1 MLKYDSLDKST
12 LRRFEKLSIKL
23 KKADLDLTFRSNCQ
37 TFNVFPKFLGY
48 NLQYTNDE
56 DSRFTRKRLLRSAI
70 KKRRDERFRLQKQ
83 LRNISITKFVPSYQ
97 VLINILYN
105 I

>member
-12 LRRFEKLSIKL
+12 LRRFEKLSKKL
-23 KKADLDLTFRSNCQ
+23 KKADLDLTFFSNCR
-37 TFNVFPKFLGY
+37 TFNIIPKSLAY
-48 NLQYTNDE
+48 NLPYTNDE
-56 DSRFTRKRLLRSAI
+56 DSRFTRKCLLRSAI
-70 KKRRDERFRLQKQ
+70 KKRDERYKLVKQ
-83 LRNISITKFVPSYQ
+83 LRNISVTKFIPSYR